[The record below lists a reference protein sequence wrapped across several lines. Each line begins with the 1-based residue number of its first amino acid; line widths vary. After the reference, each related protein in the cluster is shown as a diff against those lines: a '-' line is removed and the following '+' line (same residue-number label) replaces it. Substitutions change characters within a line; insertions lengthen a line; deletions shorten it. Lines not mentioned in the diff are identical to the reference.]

1 MHEFTWLGWIS
12 NHVNHGNIHIVTGS
26 IVALLIMLMAVIYR
40 RSLASV
46 ESEIMPESHFSLK
59 NLLQVTIEGIL
70 SLMEGVIGKDAKS
83 YFPLIGAVFIYI
95 FLNNLVGVIPGILPA
110 TENVNTNWA
119 IGVTVFV
126 YYNYVGIKK
135 HGFKNYMKH
144 FLGPVWWLA
153 WLILPIELISHV
165 VRPITLGIRLFGNIF
180 GDHIVVGIFS
190 DLVPILVPVIF
201 MAFGVF
207 VAFVQ
212 AFVFSLLSIVYIGLA
227 VQHEE
232 H

>member
-1 MHEFTWLGWIS
+1 MHEFTWLGWVS
-12 NHVNHGNIHIVTGS
+12 NHVNHGNIHIITGS

-46 ESEIMPESHFSLK
+46 ESEIMPESQFSLK

>member
-1 MHEFTWLGWIS
+1 MHEFTWLGWVS
-12 NHVNHGNIHIVTGS
+12 NHVNHGNIHIITGS

-46 ESEIMPESHFSLK
+46 ESEIMPGSHFSLK

>member
-12 NHVNHGNIHIVTGS
+12 DHVNHGNTHIVTGS

-40 RSLASV
+40 RSLVSV
-46 ESEIMPESHFSLK
+46 ESEIMPGSQFSLK

-190 DLVPILVPVIF
+190 DLVPLLVPVIF